1 MSSFKHGEDGA
12 SLSSREEP
20 VFDLIQLKVPAWLV
34 CSHGW
39 SAASVLVRS
48 SSHLYLHFQVQLHPR
63 LCALVLLICPSGA
76 RCQWLRSSWGWFGG
90 ARSGA
95 FLLSL
100 LSGPVLSGL
109 GLWNH
114 RSWSDICNCS
124 RMCELLHIYFVDLIH
139 ILCGV
144 DADGS
149 VFFFF
154 FQLFSVIA
162 AFSDILL
169 GWCVCCRALQFS
181 ASQAFSQVG
190 RYHSNIMLNKQE
202 GSSERGF
209 YFHECPIADFCL
221 HKMVRVEELFFFFL
235 LWIKVLS
242 ITPVSIQPS
251 SEDMAPRQQQSD
263 VALNHPR
270 STSFSW
276 GIMGIMFG
284 IICFPR

>member
-1 MSSFKHGEDGA
+1 MWIAADVFSEAAFDWLRAGPEAVVGLKNRRPCKVQPSDILFILLSRCFWEQGPRCTDLMSSFKHGEDGA

-63 LCALVLLICPSGA
+63 LCALMLLICPSVA

-149 VFFFF
+149 V
-154 FQLFSVIA
+154 
-162 AFSDILL
+162 
-169 GWCVCCRALQFS
+169 
-181 ASQAFSQVG
+181 
-190 RYHSNIMLNKQE
+190 
-202 GSSERGF
+202 
-209 YFHECPIADFCL
+209 
-221 HKMVRVEELFFFFL
+221 LFFF
-235 LWIKVLS
+235 
-242 ITPVSIQPS
+242 
-251 SEDMAPRQQQSD
+251 
-263 VALNHPR
+263 NY
-270 STSFSW
+270 
-276 GIMGIMFG
+276 
-284 IICFPR
+284 FP